1 MKQKNVMRGLAGLS
15 ATLLAV
21 SSAATAVAS
30 TRTDFINS
38 KLGTS
43 SFKLV
48 EKGDGTGDSIYFD
61 SEFSSVQ
68 DLIDA
73 KKQLAEEISEE
84 GSVLFKNTN
93 EALPLDKTSEKVTL
107 WGMNSHVPTLGGE
120 IGSSV
125 AGPEDAVFYGLEEA
139 FAEKEFNVNQ
149 DMIDFYSSDT
159 VAKYM
164 RMGGFGQPG
173 HSLTPGFGPMYE
185 ENKDYPIGEIPASE
199 YSDELLKSAD
209 DTVAVVVISRDS
221 SEAAD
226 YEPDMVN
233 TTSGDSFER
242 PLALSDYERQMIA
255 LAKEHSTK
263 VIVLINSDNP
273 IEIEELKEDE
283 EIDSILWTGLPGMYG
298 FLGVADV
305 LSGEANPS
313 GHISDTYAVNSTSAP
328 SMVNFGIYTYSN
340 SSTSGEK
347 DSLTEVNKGDWFE
360 VESEGIYNGYK
371 YYETRYEDCVLG
383 RGNAG
388 TTEGSSTGEAWDY
401 AAEVSYPFG
410 YGLSYTTFEQ
420 KLESVEVQPGTAGK
434 ATVTVTN
441 TGDVAG
447 KDVAQLYV
455 QAPYTEG
462 GIEKSA
468 IQLVGIAKTQLLGP
482 GESETVE
489 IEINPA
495 YFASYDENAVKADE
509 TTGAWVLDEGD
520 YYFALGNG
528 AHEALNNVLAK
539 KNGSEDGL
547 VSVNEDAVVN
557 PENVQVW
564 NLAAKDMETYS
575 ANVQNALQDCD
586 INNLIENTVE
596 YTTRT
601 DWSKGWTAVESITP
615 TEAMMEG
622 LRNSR
627 TELTEN
633 GEGTTWGK
641 ENGLKLID
649 MMITDE
655 NGNYSGVI
663 DINDPMWDQLIEQM
677 SLDEAIQFIE
687 YGGDDIENIDSVFLP
702 RTYEQDG
709 PIGFSYDQV
718 AGYSARWSKDLS
730 DEPTYVG
737 EDDKNAD
744 TSMATFPTEV
754 VVAATF
760 NTNLLEREGELLGED
775 GLWSNIS
782 VINAPGLNLHRA
794 VYCAR
799 NFEYY
804 SEDSMLTNIL
814 GKAVCQGAQSKGLM
828 AAVKHFAYNHQET
841 NRSGMSVFFTEQ
853 AARENELRG
862 FQGAMAENIA
872 GGAMTAFNRVGVD
885 YSGASRNLLEQI
897 TRNEWGYTGAY
908 VTDMING
915 ADYMNWRDIVFNG
928 GGIAL
933 TSAAYADS
941 EIGLMEDV
949 KADIAKDTSFQEAL
963 KLNIKYWLYNLV
975 KTNAMNGITNT
986 SVMESVI
993 PWWQM
998 AFYGVDAFLALLT
1011 LLFIVL
1017 YAKKLK
1023 KA

>member
-1 MKQKNVMRGLAGLS
+1 MKQKNVIRGLAGLS

-21 SSAATAVAS
+21 SSAATAVAA

-93 EALPLDKTSEKVTL
+93 EALPIDKTREKVTL

-139 FAEKEFNVNQ
+139 FAEKEFDVNQ

-164 RMGGFGQPG
+164 RLGGFGQPG

-209 DTVAVVVISRDS
+209 DTAAVVVISRDS

-242 PLALSDYERQMIA
+242 PLALSEYERQMIA

-347 DSLTEVNKGDWFE
+347 DSLTEANKGDWFE

-383 RGNAG
+383 IGNAD
-388 TTEGSSTGEAWDY
+388 TTEGSSTGDAWDY
-401 AAEVSYPFG
+401 ADEVSYPFG

-420 KLESVEVQPGTAGK
+420 KLESVEVQPGTVGK

-468 IQLVGIAKTQLLGP
+468 IQLVGIAKTQLLEP

-495 YFASYDENAVKADE
+495 YFASYNENAVKADE

-528 AHEALNNVLAK
+528 VHEALNNVLAK
-539 KNGSEDGL
+539 KNGSGDGL

-564 NLAAKDMETYS
+564 NLAAKDIETYS

-601 DWSKGWTAVESITP
+601 DWSKGWIAVESITP

-663 DINDPMWDQLIEQM
+663 DINDPMWD
-677 SLDEAIQFIE
+677 
-687 YGGDDIENIDSVFLP
+687 
-702 RTYEQDG
+702 
-709 PIGFSYDQV
+709 
-718 AGYSARWSKDLS
+718 
-730 DEPTYVG
+730 
-737 EDDKNAD
+737 
-744 TSMATFPTEV
+744 
-754 VVAATF
+754 
-760 NTNLLEREGELLGED
+760 
-775 GLWSNIS
+775 
-782 VINAPGLNLHRA
+782 
-794 VYCAR
+794 
-799 NFEYY
+799 
-804 SEDSMLTNIL
+804 
-814 GKAVCQGAQSKGLM
+814 
-828 AAVKHFAYNHQET
+828 
-841 NRSGMSVFFTEQ
+841 
-853 AARENELRG
+853 
-862 FQGAMAENIA
+862 
-872 GGAMTAFNRVGVD
+872 
-885 YSGASRNLLEQI
+885 
-897 TRNEWGYTGAY
+897 
-908 VTDMING
+908 
-915 ADYMNWRDIVFNG
+915 
-928 GGIAL
+928 
-933 TSAAYADS
+933 
-941 EIGLMEDV
+941 
-949 KADIAKDTSFQEAL
+949 
-963 KLNIKYWLYNLV
+963 
-975 KTNAMNGITNT
+975 
-986 SVMESVI
+986 
-993 PWWQM
+993 
-998 AFYGVDAFLALLT
+998 
-1011 LLFIVL
+1011 
-1017 YAKKLK
+1017 
-1023 KA
+1023 

>member
-1 MKQKNVMRGLAGLS
+1 MKQKNVIRGLAGLS

-21 SSAATAVAS
+21 SSAATAVAA

-93 EALPLDKTSEKVTL
+93 EALPIDKTREKVTL

-139 FAEKEFNVNQ
+139 FAEKEFDVNQ

-164 RMGGFGQPG
+164 RLGGFGQPG

-209 DTVAVVVISRDS
+209 DTAAVVVISRDS

-242 PLALSDYERQMIA
+242 PLALSEYERQMIA

-347 DSLTEVNKGDWFE
+347 DSLTEANKGDWFE

-383 RGNAG
+383 IGNAD
-388 TTEGSSTGEAWDY
+388 TTEGSSTGDAWDY
-401 AAEVSYPFG
+401 ADEVSYPFG

-420 KLESVEVQPGTAGK
+420 KLESVEVQPGTVGK

-468 IQLVGIAKTQLLGP
+468 IQLVGIAKTQLLEP

-528 AHEALNNVLAK
+528 VHEALNNVLAK
-539 KNGSEDGL
+539 KNGSGDGL

-564 NLAAKDMETYS
+564 NLAAKDIETYS

-601 DWSKGWTAVESITP
+601 DWS
-615 TEAMMEG
+615 
-622 LRNSR
+622 
-627 TELTEN
+627 N
-633 GEGTTWGK
+633 GT
-641 ENGLKLID
+641 
-649 MMITDE
+649 
-655 NGNYSGVI
+655 
-663 DINDPMWDQLIEQM
+663 
-677 SLDEAIQFIE
+677 
-687 YGGDDIENIDSVFLP
+687 
-702 RTYEQDG
+702 
-709 PIGFSYDQV
+709 
-718 AGYSARWSKDLS
+718 S
-730 DEPTYVG
+730 D
-737 EDDKNAD
+737 N
-744 TSMATFPTEV
+744 
-754 VVAATF
+754 
-760 NTNLLEREGELLGED
+760 ERD
-775 GLWSNIS
+775 C
-782 VINAPGLNLHRA
+782 
-794 VYCAR
+794 YC
-799 NFEYY
+799 
-804 SEDSMLTNIL
+804 
-814 GKAVCQGAQSKGLM
+814 
-828 AAVKHFAYNHQET
+828 T
-841 NRSGMSVFFTEQ
+841 NR
-853 AARENELRG
+853 
-862 FQGAMAENIA
+862 
-872 GGAMTAFNRVGVD
+872 
-885 YSGASRNLLEQI
+885 
-897 TRNEWGYTGAY
+897 TRKH
-908 VTDMING
+908 
-915 ADYMNWRDIVFNG
+915 R
-928 GGIAL
+928 
-933 TSAAYADS
+933 
-941 EIGLMEDV
+941 
-949 KADIAKDTSFQEAL
+949 K
-963 KLNIKYWLYNLV
+963 
-975 KTNAMNGITNT
+975 
-986 SVMESVI
+986 
-993 PWWQM
+993 
-998 AFYGVDAFLALLT
+998 
-1011 LLFIVL
+1011 
-1017 YAKKLK
+1017 
-1023 KA
+1023 

>member
-1 MKQKNVMRGLAGLS
+1 MKQKNVIRGLAGLS

-21 SSAATAVAS
+21 SSAATAVAA

-93 EALPLDKTSEKVTL
+93 EALPIDKTREKVTL

-139 FAEKEFNVNQ
+139 FAEKEFDVNQ

-164 RMGGFGQPG
+164 RLGGFGQPG

-209 DTVAVVVISRDS
+209 DTAAVVVISRDS

-242 PLALSDYERQMIA
+242 PLALSEYERQMIA

-347 DSLTEVNKGDWFE
+347 DSLTEANKGDWFE

-383 RGNAG
+383 IGNAD
-388 TTEGSSTGEAWDY
+388 TTEGSSTGDAWDY
-401 AAEVSYPFG
+401 ADEVSYPFG

-420 KLESVEVQPGTAGK
+420 KLESVEVQPGTVGK

-468 IQLVGIAKTQLLGP
+468 IQLVGIAKHSFLNQ
-482 GESETVE
+482 
-489 IEINPA
+489 
-495 YFASYDENAVKADE
+495 EN
-509 TTGAWVLDEGD
+509 
-520 YYFALGNG
+520 
-528 AHEALNNVLAK
+528 
-539 KNGSEDGL
+539 
-547 VSVNEDAVVN
+547 
-557 PENVQVW
+557 
-564 NLAAKDMETYS
+564 
-575 ANVQNALQDCD
+575 
-586 INNLIENTVE
+586 
-596 YTTRT
+596 
-601 DWSKGWTAVESITP
+601 
-615 TEAMMEG
+615 
-622 LRNSR
+622 
-627 TELTEN
+627 
-633 GEGTTWGK
+633 
-641 ENGLKLID
+641 LKLWKSRSIRH
-649 MMITDE
+649 I
-655 NGNYSGVI
+655 S
-663 DINDPMWDQLIEQM
+663 Q
-677 SLDEAIQFIE
+677 AIMKMQ
-687 YGGDDIENIDSVFLP
+687 
-702 RTYEQDG
+702 
-709 PIGFSYDQV
+709 
-718 AGYSARWSKDLS
+718 
-730 DEPTYVG
+730 
-737 EDDKNAD
+737 
-744 TSMATFPTEV
+744 
-754 VVAATF
+754 
-760 NTNLLEREGELLGED
+760 
-775 GLWSNIS
+775 
-782 VINAPGLNLHRA
+782 
-794 VYCAR
+794 
-799 NFEYY
+799 
-804 SEDSMLTNIL
+804 
-814 GKAVCQGAQSKGLM
+814 
-828 AAVKHFAYNHQET
+828 
-841 NRSGMSVFFTEQ
+841 
-853 AARENELRG
+853 
-862 FQGAMAENIA
+862 
-872 GGAMTAFNRVGVD
+872 
-885 YSGASRNLLEQI
+885 
-897 TRNEWGYTGAY
+897 
-908 VTDMING
+908 
-915 ADYMNWRDIVFNG
+915 
-928 GGIAL
+928 
-933 TSAAYADS
+933 
-941 EIGLMEDV
+941 
-949 KADIAKDTSFQEAL
+949 
-963 KLNIKYWLYNLV
+963 
-975 KTNAMNGITNT
+975 
-986 SVMESVI
+986 
-993 PWWQM
+993 
-998 AFYGVDAFLALLT
+998 
-1011 LLFIVL
+1011 
-1017 YAKKLK
+1017 
-1023 KA
+1023 